1 MNWIDDKAGLYRC
14 GVTASAALE
23 LPAAWAAAIAGLTLG
38 LSLIVAI
45 GAQNAFVLRQGIRR
59 EHVLVIVA
67 ICALSDITL
76 MVLSIAGTG
85 LVLDAVP
92 WLMTVVRVGGALFL
106 AGYGVLAARR
116 ALRPQAEALTV
127 DGDADALPA
136 RRSLVTAV
144 ATCLAVTWLNP
155 HVYLDLAIVGSLA
168 NSHGDARWFFG
179 AGMGA
184 GSVLWFAAL
193 GFGARMLAPVFAR
206 PLAWRILDGAIAVVM
221 LTLAILVAL
230 PLFAAPA

>member
-1 MNWIDDKAGLYRC
+1 MPGRAPSVGP
-14 GVTASAALE
+14 VTASDALV
-23 LPAAWAAAIAGLTLG
+23 LPAEWAAAVAGLTLG

-59 EHVLVIVA
+59 EHVLVVVA
-67 ICALSDITL
+67 LCAASDITL

-106 AGYGVLAARR
+106 AVYGVLAARR
-116 ALRPQAEALTV
+116 ALRPQGEALTV
-127 DGDADALPA
+127 DRAPDAGAA
-136 RRSLVTAV
+136 RRSLLAAV

-168 NSHGDARWFFG
+168 NSHGEARWFFG
-179 AGMGA
+179 AGMGL
-184 GSVLWFAAL
+184 GSVLWFTAL

-206 PLAWRILDGAIAVVM
+206 PRAWRILDGAIALVM

-230 PLFAAPA
+230 PLLP